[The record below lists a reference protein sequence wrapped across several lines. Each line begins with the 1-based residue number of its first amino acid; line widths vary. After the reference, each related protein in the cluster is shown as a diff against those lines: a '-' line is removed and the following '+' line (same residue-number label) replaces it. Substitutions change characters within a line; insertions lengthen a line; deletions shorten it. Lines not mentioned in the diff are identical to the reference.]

1 MLILRKIA
9 VTGGL
14 SCGKTTVC
22 QLFQKKGAYI
32 VNADAIVHQLFSP
45 QSPIKKQLIELLG
58 EEIFQDA
65 QVDTAKVAAK
75 VFSNKE
81 ILAALEALL
90 HPKVIEEIEKQY
102 NQVQKRK
109 EYTVFIV
116 EIPLL
121 YEIKK
126 AHLFDTIIAVIS
138 DPKIAKKRFK
148 EKTKYSAEEFE
159 KRMTHQLP
167 TSEKSARADFTIENN
182 GSYAELESQVIS
194 IYQQITQE

>member
-81 ILAALEALL
+81 ILAALEARL
-90 HPKVIEEIEKQY
+90 HPKVIEEIEKQD

-116 EIPLL
+116 
-121 YEIKK
+121 
-126 AHLFDTIIAVIS
+126 
-138 DPKIAKKRFK
+138 
-148 EKTKYSAEEFE
+148 
-159 KRMTHQLP
+159 
-167 TSEKSARADFTIENN
+167 
-182 GSYAELESQVIS
+182 
-194 IYQQITQE
+194 